1 MTPRTLAATYL
12 GALERGDLEGVLAL
26 FHPEAIVHS
35 PLYGPSP
42 AAEFYPRLLTDTG
55 RSELHLRGVTQG
67 ERLVGVWFRFDWTL
81 PSGTAAGFECVD
93 MLELDDEGLITTLRI
108 FYDTVTT
115 RTAFERETGGSWRPT
130 GYPSPTAP

>member
-1 MTPRTLAATYL
+1 MTARTLAAAYL
-12 GALERGDLEGVLAL
+12 AALGRGDLPALLAL

-42 AAEFYPRLLTDTG
+42 ATEFYPRLLADTG

-67 ERLVGVWFRFDWTL
+67 EHLVGVWFRFDWTL
-81 PSGTAAGFECVD
+81 PSGAVTGFECVD
-93 MLELDDEGLITTLRI
+93 MLELDDQGLITTLRI

-115 RTAFERETGGSWRPT
+115 RAAFEHETGGSWRP
-130 GYPSPTAP
+130 

>member
-1 MTPRTLAATYL
+1 MTARTLAATYL
-12 GALERGDLEGVLAL
+12 AALERGDLEGVLAL
-26 FHPEAIVHS
+26 FHPEGIVHS

-81 PSGTAAGFECVD
+81 PSGTPAGFECVD
-93 MLELDDEGLITTLRI
+93 MLELDDESLITNLRI

-130 GYPSPTAP
+130 T